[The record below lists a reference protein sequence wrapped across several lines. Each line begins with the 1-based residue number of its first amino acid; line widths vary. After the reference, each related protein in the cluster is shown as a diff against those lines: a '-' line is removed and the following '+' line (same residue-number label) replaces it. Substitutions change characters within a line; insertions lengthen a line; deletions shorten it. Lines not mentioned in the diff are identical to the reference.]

1 MAKIDKISV
10 ALPTEMVDGVREAVE
25 SGEYATVSEV
35 IRDALRDWK
44 IKRRLSGMEIE
55 ELRRLVREGMESG
68 PGRPAEAVFARLT
81 AKYATMADQ
90 TK

>member
-1 MAKIDKISV
+1 MAKVDKISV

-25 SGEYATVSEV
+25 SGDYATVSEV

-44 IKRRLSGMEIE
+44 IKRRLSGMEVE
-55 ELRRLVREGMESG
+55 ELRRLVREGVDSG
-68 PGRPAEAVFARLT
+68 PDRPAEAVFARLT
-81 AKYATMADQ
+81 AKYAAMPDP